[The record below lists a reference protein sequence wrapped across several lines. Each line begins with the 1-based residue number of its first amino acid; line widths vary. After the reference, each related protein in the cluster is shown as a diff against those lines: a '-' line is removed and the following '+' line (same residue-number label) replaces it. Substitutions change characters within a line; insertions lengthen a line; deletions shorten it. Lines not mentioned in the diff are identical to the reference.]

1 MSNNRMNNS
10 ASNRLHLRL
19 MVGGLLLILL
29 SPWLRSQQVEMEREE
44 ENPMKRM
51 EFYFNLRSYP
61 FGTIPKGARQ
71 DAILQMTEKM
81 RQHRTPFQALKQ
93 WRQLGPY
100 DLGGR
105 IHSIAVHPTDGKT
118 LWCGAANGGVWKS
131 DNRGDTWRPVMDTEN
146 SLSMGAIA
154 VDPKNPNIVYAG
166 TGEPVSANGDTYN
179 GAGILKSI
187 DGGETWTTLG
197 LTNVGS
203 ITDIVINP
211 TNTNNIIASGV
222 RNNAGLYWTED
233 GGNTWTRSSNIAI
246 ADLSM
251 HPTNPNIL
259 LIGTFS
265 NGLYRTTDGG
275 KSIGTKMG
283 GIGNA
288 NLTVSRISVEFAR
301 SDGNIAYALAYEYP
315 GTTIHYS
322 RIYKS
327 VNGGQSWTNSFDS
340 DRNGIDFLA
349 NVAQSQGYY
358 NNVISVHPTNP
369 NIVLAGGVYMV
380 RTDNG
385 GNTWSEVGDEVHVD
399 HHAMAFDPENPNT
412 FYSGNDGGMYR
423 SENAGQSYDK
433 KSRGLAITQFYAM
446 AVDQKKDSLN
456 YGGTQDNG
464 TVTSSSAVYGNIMGG
479 DGFFVV
485 VDHTNSNIYYAE
497 NPNGEN
503 ISLFR
508 NGQRSTVM
516 RGIDTDEE
524 AGWAAPLVMDPARPE
539 VMFAGRRSV
548 YRSIT
553 AGTSSMVW
561 ERVSP
566 FFDGVVSA
574 IAVSPAKS
582 EVVYAGSTQGTVMVS
597 TDAGEQW
604 SDVSNGH
611 GLPNRAVTDFAPSL
625 KQPGTAYISY
635 SGFYSSHVYRTT
647 DFGQTWSDA
656 SNGLPDIPINALAI
670 HLDDDNIIYAGSDV
684 GMFIST
690 DAGNTWASYNNGFP
704 RTEIRDIELHK
715 TKRVVRA
722 ATHGRSMWEVDIEV
736 PTIPPSIT
744 SPVGGEVWRAS
755 TSQILSWHGFTGP
768 VHLDYSLDNGRTW
781 KRLKNNL
788 AGDVMRWV
796 VFDTAVMEAKIK
808 VTSIQEPSQS
818 VVSNSFTIERYQV
831 GTVLNATGAPGVP
844 YGICYDGQFLW
855 ATNFSSNKL
864 LKIDPKTLISVAE
877 VPVQIAGADSLFT
890 DITYVPERGTFFVHR
905 LRSTGA
911 EDPGGFLYEITKEGE
926 RVNQWTS
933 PFKYP
938 IGLAW
943 LGARNPDQPYLYMS
957 DRNGAQEVRIVSPD
971 APLEPLLKYN
981 RSKQVR
987 YGPRGACAGADG
999 LSVWQVITD
1008 FTGDAL
1014 NSATATRFNFDDDT
1028 QAFCPIELTAGAASG
1043 FINARGIELDP
1054 ADSNIWVSDYNGS
1067 IYKLTTCDYKPNIPG
1082 PDTPTDAPI
1091 NVAVA
1096 GLRLSEN
1103 RPNPFTSATDVS
1115 FAIGTSASIGFRLV
1129 DLQGRTVMETEAAV
1143 YEPGEHTARLQP
1155 VGIAAG
1161 TYRLVMY
1168 ANGQPT
1174 ESRAVVYLK

>member
-1 MSNNRMNNS
+1 MSKY
-10 ASNRLHLRL
+10 RLKGPTLRPLRL
-19 MVGGLLLILL
+19 PFLLVGLLWLVGSSL
-29 SPWLRSQQVEMEREE
+29 LRSQQLEMEKEE

-51 EFYFNLRSYP
+51 EFYFNLRAYP

-71 DAILQMTEKM
+71 DAIIQMTEKM
-81 RQHRTPFQALKQ
+81 RQHRAPFQALKQ

-105 IHSIAVHPTDGKT
+105 IHTVAVHPTDGKT
-118 LWCGAANGGVWKS
+118 LWAGAANGGVWKS
-131 DNRGDTWRPVMDTEN
+131 TNRGDTWRPVMDSEN

-154 VDPKNPNIVYAG
+154 VDPKNPDILYAG

-179 GAGILKSI
+179 GAGILKST
-187 DGGETWTTLG
+187 DGGETWKPLG

-211 TNTNNIIASGV
+211 NNTNNIIASGV

-233 GGNTWTRSSNIAI
+233 GGITWTRSSNIAI

-251 HPTNPNIL
+251 HPTNPNTL

-275 KSIGTKMG
+275 KSIGTKVP
-283 GIGNA
+283 GIGTSSV
-288 NLTVSRISVEFAR
+288 TVSRISVEFAH

-327 VNGGQSWTNSFDS
+327 TNGGQSWTNSFDS

-380 RTDNG
+380 RTGNG
-385 GNTWSEVGDEVHVD
+385 GNTWNQTGNEVHVD
-399 HHAMAFDPENPNT
+399 HHAMAFDPSNPNV
-412 FYSGNDGGMYR
+412 FYSGNDGGMFR
-423 SENAGQSYDK
+423 SEDAGVSFDK
-433 KSRGLAITQFYAM
+433 KTRGLAITQFYAM
-446 AVDQKKDSLN
+446 AIDQKKDSLN

-485 VDHTNSNIYYAE
+485 VDHNNSNIYYAE
-497 NPNGEN
+497 NPEGEN
-503 ISLFR
+503 ISAFI
-508 NGQRSTVM
+508 NGRRYTVM
-516 RGIDTDEE
+516 SGIDTDED
-524 AGWAAPLVMDPARPE
+524 AGWAAPLVMDPSRSE
-539 VMFAGRRSV
+539 VMYTGRQSV

-553 AGTSSMVW
+553 AGTPSMTW

-566 FFDGVVSA
+566 YFAGNVSA
-574 IAVSPAKS
+574 IAVSPAS
-582 EVVYAGSTQGTVMVS
+582 SDVVYAGSTQGTVMVS
-597 TDAGEQW
+597 TDGGEQW

-611 GLPNRAVTDFAPSL
+611 GLPNRAVTDFAPAL
-625 KQPGTAYISY
+625 KQAGTAYISF

-656 SNGLPDIPINALAI
+656 SNGLPDIPINALAV
-670 HLDDDNIIYAGSDV
+670 HSDDDNIIYAGSDI

-690 DAGNTWASYNNGFP
+690 DGGSSWANYNNGFP
-704 RTEIRDIELHK
+704 RTEIRDIEIHK
-715 TKRVVRA
+715 TKRTVRA
-722 ATHGRSMWEVDIEV
+722 ATHGRSMWEVDLEV
-736 PTIPPSIT
+736 PTIPPSIN

-755 TSQILSWHGFTGP
+755 TSQLISWRGFTGP
-768 VHLDYSLDNGRTW
+768 VHLDYSLDDGRTW

-788 AGDVMRWV
+788 AGEVMRWV
-796 VFDTAVMEAKIK
+796 VFDTATIEARIR

-818 VVSNSFTIERYQV
+818 VVSNSFTIERYSV

-844 YGICYDGQFLW
+844 YGICYDGEFLW

-877 VPVQIAGADSLFT
+877 VTIQIPGADSLFT
-890 DITYVPERGTFFVHR
+890 DITYIPERGTFFLHR

-971 APLEPLLKYN
+971 APLVPLLKYN
-981 RSKQVR
+981 RTNQVR

-1008 FTGDAL
+1008 FTGDVL
-1014 NSATATRFNFDDDT
+1014 NRASATRFNFDDDT
-1028 QAFCPIELTAGAASG
+1028 QAFCPIDLTAGAASG
-1043 FINARGIELDP
+1043 YINARGIELDP
-1054 ADSNIWVSDYNGS
+1054 ADSNIWVSDYQGS
-1067 IYKLTTCDYKPNIPG
+1067 IYKLTTCDYKPSIPS
-1082 PDTPTDAPI
+1082 PDVPTAAPI
-1091 NVAVA
+1091 EAAVT

-1103 RPNPFTSATDVS
+1103 HPNPFTSATDVR
-1115 FAIGTSASIGFRLV
+1115 FTIEAPTSVRLGLV
-1129 DLQGRTVMETEAAV
+1129 DGQGRRVMETAAV
-1143 YEPGEHTARLQP
+1143 EYEQGEHLVRLQP

-1161 TYRLVMY
+1161 TYRLVLY
-1168 ANGQPT
+1168 ANGKPA
-1174 ESRAVVYLK
+1174 ESRTVVYLK